1 MSEKI
6 DQGESI
12 EAYGIEEL
20 GDIDMGEFEE
30 EVEDKEMMNMH
41 FKHILTRSNVDNS
54 THGVVSDM

>member
-20 GDIDMGEFEE
+20 GDIDMGEFQE

-41 FKHILTRSNVDNS
+41 FKTHIDSFQCR
-54 THGVVSDM
+54 